1 MVGKLRNVLKYLEV
15 HVICITIGISFGVEG
30 ITEMDGEYVLVIGSA
45 VLDIRGTAEH
55 PLKTGIRQFGHVHS
69 SVSGV
74 ARNIAENLARLEV
87 ETVLLSAIADDDM
100 GQLLITQSENADIDC
115 SHVLRVDGA
124 RTATSLTIETEDG
137 ETFSMIDDYSIM
149 DYLDSDYLIEHE
161 PLFVDASII
170 VIDATLSDETL
181 DTLFELATRYD
192 VKVCADPTSP
202 LLAGRLCDYIGNLYL
217 IVPNA
222 SETVALCSL
231 DEPATDRDSAIKTA
245 QQLVNMGAKIA
256 VVTLGDQGLAYAD
269 NSGGGYIRAIHTE
282 VIDTSGAGDA
292 FSGAVIFGLLN
303 DVPVDEAMRLGIS
316 AASLTLVSEET
327 VLPSLT
333 VEMLYDGLLV

>member
-1 MVGKLRNVLKYLEV
+1 
-15 HVICITIGISFGVEG
+15 
-30 ITEMDGEYVLVIGSA
+30 MDGEYVLVVGSA
-45 VLDIRGTAEH
+45 VLDVKGKSEY
-55 PLKTGIRQFGHVHS
+55 PLKVGTRQFGHVHS

-87 ETVLLSAIADDDM
+87 ETILLSAIADDDM
-100 GQLLITQSENADIDC
+100 GQLLLGQSERTGIDC
-115 SHVLRVDGA
+115 SHVLRVSGA
-124 RTATSLTIETEDG
+124 TSATSLTIETFEG
-137 ETFSMIDDYSIM
+137 EPVSMIDDYSIM
-149 DYLDSDYLIEHE
+149 DYLDSDYLLEHE
-161 PLFVDASII
+161 SLFENASII
-170 VIDATLSDETL
+170 VIDATLTDETL

-202 LLAGRLCDYIGNLYL
+202 LLAGRLCNYIPNLYL

-222 SETVALCSL
+222 SETVTLCEL
-231 DEPATDRDSAIKTA
+231 EEPASDRDSAIRTA
-245 QQLVNMGAKIA
+245 QRLVNMGAKIA

-282 VIDTSGAGDA
+282 VVDTSGAGDA

-316 AASLTLVSEET
+316 AASLTLASEET

-333 VEMLYDGLLV
+333 QELLYDGLLV